1 MPVFHDC
8 KRPIFFVLNACLC
21 PPSSLLNSLLK
32 NYILVRLV
40 WVEAISDTISDFV
53 KKHYVVLADLPDLRR
68 ILQVQIQSNP
78 SIAHSSVSTL
88 SFLRRLRLEIRY
100 FVSCFFR

>member
-32 NYILVRLV
+32 DYILVWLV
-40 WVEAISDTISDFV
+40 WVEAISDTISDFA
-53 KKHYVVLADLPDLRR
+53 KKH
-68 ILQVQIQSNP
+68 
-78 SIAHSSVSTL
+78 
-88 SFLRRLRLEIRY
+88 
-100 FVSCFFR
+100 